1 MWNRFA
7 QFVLRY
13 RLALIMVIGV
23 ITVFMYYK
31 GKDIEMSYNF
41 GSTVPLTDPEMVHFQ
56 QFKQDFGED
65 GNLLAIGMKDSAVYQ
80 LENFRRLKYL
90 GEELNKIRG
99 VNEVMSIPRMIQLVK
114 NTKEKKFEARKIF
127 ENFPQTQ
134 PQLDSLLGIVA
145 HEKLYTGQMINLKNG
160 ANLLIL
166 TINKDIL
173 NSKKR
178 FQLMDDIRMACDQF
192 SEATGVKL
200 HYAGLPFVRT
210 ENARLVQ
217 REMVMFLILSVLV
230 TALIMLYFFRSWDAV
245 LFPMIMIG
253 VIVVWVTGTLGI
265 LGYKIT
271 ILTGVIPPIIVVIGI
286 PNSIYL
292 LNKYHQEI
300 QRTGNKYKA
309 LQAVIGKIGVVTFLT
324 NFTTAVGF
332 GVLSFTDIQMLKEF
346 GTVASINIVATF
358 FVSIIFIPAVF
369 SYLPKPELKRLGHL
383 NKKGLNKVLDTIDL
397 LVHRHRYTV
406 LGVGAVLIII
416 SSIGLY
422 KIKAVSFMVDDVPEH
437 SEVKQGLRWL
447 EDNFAGIMPLEIV
460 VDTGKKKG
468 VMKESIWKK
477 VDQLERALEKDPHI
491 SHPISIVEFIKM
503 ARQSFYNGNP
513 DYYGLPNRD
522 KNFILRY
529 FKGQDDN
536 SGFLNSF
543 VTEDGRKMRIS
554 FKVADIGSHELH
566 ELVDNVVKPNVE
578 EIFGNN
584 SKITVT
590 PTGTTLL
597 FVKGNSFL
605 INNLKTSML
614 LAFVIISIIMAVL
627 FGRFRII
634 LISLIPNMIPLLI
647 TAGIMGFVG
656 VALKPSTALVF
667 SIAFGISV
675 DDSIHYL
682 AKYRQDLME
691 DNFFVPKAISRSIH
705 EVGASMM
712 YTSIVLFFGFII
724 FGFSEFGG
732 TKALGLLTSLTL
744 LCAMFTN
751 LIILP
756 SLLMVF
762 DKGKKSRDIE
772 PLLIDEVDFYHE
784 NDDEEIDIDALK
796 KKDDPEEN

>member
-1 MWNRFA
+1 MWNQFA

-13 RLALIMVIGV
+13 RLALIMIIGV
-23 ITVFMYYK
+23 ITVFMYYQ
-31 GKDIEMSYNF
+31 GKDIEMSYEF
-41 GSTVPLTDPEMVHFQ
+41 GSTVPKTDSEMITFLN
-56 QFKQDFGED
+56 FREDFGED
-65 GNLLAIGMKDSAVYQ
+65 GNLLAIGMKDSAVYE

-99 VNEVMSIPRMIQLVK
+99 VNEVMSIPRMVHLVK
-114 NTKEKKFEARKIF
+114 NTELTKFEAKSIF
-127 ENFPQTQ
+127 EQFPDNQHD
-134 PQLDSLLGIVA
+134 LDSLLGIVGNQQ
-145 HEKLYTGQMINLKNG
+145 LYTGQMINMDNG
-160 ANLLIL
+160 ANLLL
-166 TINKDIL
+166 LSINKDIL

-192 SEATGVKL
+192 SEATDIKL

-210 ENARLVQ
+210 ENARMVQ
-217 REMVMFLILSVLV
+217 KEMVMFLILSVLV
-230 TALIMLYFFRSWDAV
+230 TGLIMLYFFRSWDAV
-245 LFPMIMIG
+245 LFPLIMIG
-253 VIVVWVTGTLGI
+253 VIVIWCAGTLGI

-300 QRTGNKYKA
+300 LKTGDKYKA
-309 LQAVIGKIGVVTFLT
+309 LTSVISKIGVVTFLT

-332 GVLSFTDIQMLKEF
+332 GVLAFTDIKILKEF
-346 GTVASINIVATF
+346 GTVAGINIIATF

-383 NKKGLNKVLDTIDL
+383 NKKGLNKILNGIDL
-397 LVHRHRYTV
+397 MVHRHRYSV
-406 LGVGAVLIII
+406 LVGAAAIIVV
-416 SSIGLY
+416 SVIGLY
-422 KIKAVSFMVDDVPEH
+422 KIKAVSFMVDDVPDH
-437 SEVKQGLRWL
+437 SEVKQDLLWL
-447 EDNFAGIMPLEIV
+447 EKNFAGIMPLEIV

-477 VDQLERALEKDPHI
+477 VDKLERVLEQNPNI
-491 SHPISIVEFIKM
+491 SSPISIVEFIKM
-503 ARQSFYNGNP
+503 ARQSYYNGNP
-513 DYYGLPNRD
+513 DYYDLPKRD

-529 FKGQDDN
+529 LQGQDDN

-566 ELVDNVVKPNVE
+566 DLVEEVVKPQVE
-578 EIFGNN
+578 EIFGGS
-584 SKITVT
+584 SKVTVT

-605 INNLKTSML
+605 IDNLKSSML
-614 LAFVIISIIMAVL
+614 LAFVIISIIMAIL

-634 LISLIPNMIPLLI
+634 LISLIPNMIPLLV

-682 AKYRQDLME
+682 AKYRQDLYE

-705 EVGASMM
+705 EVGASMI

-732 TKALGLLTSLTL
+732 TQALGLLTSMTL
-744 LCAMFTN
+744 LIAMSTN

-756 SLLMVF
+756 ALLMVF
-762 DKGKKSRDIE
+762 DNGKRSKADE
-772 PLLIDEVDFYHE
+772 HLLIDDVEFYHE
-784 NDDEEIDIDALK
+784 HDDEEINISSIKIK
-796 KKDDPEEN
+796 KEGEE